1 MVEEE
6 YEEYEEDDEQF
17 LRIVKPDVLINSTGT
32 PWTVI
37 TSLNKR
43 DIEFKI
49 DTGADVTVIPESHYC
64 KEQDGPLI
72 LTKRI
77 LTGAGRNPLGVRG
90 RFTGVLRVK
99 GKTLSQDIYVVSE
112 LQTPLLGRPAIE
124 GLNLVSTI
132 QPVQTESVV

>member
-77 LTGAGRNPLGVRG
+77 LTGAGRNPLGVRE
-90 RFTGVLRVK
+90 RFTGVWPKPTWSSRTIYWSLTRQGEDTLPRHLR
-99 GKTLSQDIYVVSE
+99 SE
-112 LQTPLLGRPAIE
+112 
-124 GLNLVSTI
+124 
-132 QPVQTESVV
+132 